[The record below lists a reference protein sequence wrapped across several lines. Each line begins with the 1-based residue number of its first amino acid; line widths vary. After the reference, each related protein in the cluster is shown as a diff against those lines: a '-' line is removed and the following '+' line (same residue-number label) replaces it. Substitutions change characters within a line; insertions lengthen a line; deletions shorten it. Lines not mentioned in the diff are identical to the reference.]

1 MLDNK
6 FFLKTPLKD
15 FQDVDVNLKGQ
26 YKAFKFKMPL
36 KVWRMKEEKTIFLA
50 GIERFEEFCLDCLTF
65 RFQEKE

>member
-26 YKAFKFKMPL
+26 YKAFKFKKPL
-36 KVWRMKEEKTIFLA
+36 KV
-50 GIERFEEFCLDCLTF
+50 
-65 RFQEKE
+65 